1 MEPEKFLTHAEFNAL
16 LKAAKDDR
24 ERCILL
30 LLAGAGLRVSEM
42 TQIRAEDIDLHKG
55 YLHVLALN
63 AKFNKPRTV
72 VLLPQVAEAISKQLA
87 GRSKGWLFPSYR
99 DGHISSRQV
108 QNILDDIASKA
119 GLQEVKRKDKAGKNR
134 HRVHPHL
141 LRHSFAVWS
150 LDSGVPVGDLQ
161 DQLGH
166 ASLAT
171 TGIYLKASP
180 NHRRE
185 AYMRSNLS
193 NFLCRGKSLKIRQ
206 FQF

>member
-1 MEPEKFLTHAEFNAL
+1 MMRAARGVMEPEKFLTHAEFNAL

-30 LLAGAGLRVSEM
+30 LLAGTGLRVGEM
-42 TQIRAEDIDLHKG
+42 TQIRAEDIDFSKG
-55 YLHVLALN
+55 YLHVQALN

-72 VLLPQVAEAISKQLA
+72 VLLPRVAEAMTKLLN

-99 DGHISSRQV
+99 EGHISSRQV
-108 QNILDDIASKA
+108 QNILDGVATSA
-119 GLQEVKRKDKAGKNR
+119 GLQEVKRKDKAGKDR
-134 HRVHPHL
+134 HRIHSHL
-141 LRHSFAVWS
+141 LRHSFAIWS
-150 LDSGVPVGDLQ
+150 LDNGVPVGDLQ

-166 ASLAT
+166 TSLAT

-185 AYMRSNLS
+185 AYMRSGMA
-193 NFLCRGKSLKIRQ
+193 NFFAGEKP
-206 FQF
+206 

>member
-1 MEPEKFLTHAEFNAL
+1 MEPEKFLTPKEFNAL

-30 LLAGAGLRVSEM
+30 LLAGAGLRVGEM
-42 TQIRAEDIDLHKG
+42 TQIRAEDIDFRKG
-55 YLHVLALN
+55 YLHVQATN
-63 AKFNKPRTV
+63 AKFKKPRTV
-72 VLLPQVAEAISKQLA
+72 VLLHLVAKSMAKQLS

-99 DGHISSRQV
+99 EGHISSRQV
-108 QNILDDIASKA
+108 QNVLDDIATRA

-141 LRHSFAVWS
+141 LRHSFAIWS

-180 NHRRE
+180 NHRRD

-193 NFLCRGKSLKIRQ
+193 NFLAGDKL
-206 FQF
+206 

>member
-1 MEPEKFLTHAEFNAL
+1 MEVEQFLRQEEFEHL
-16 LKAAKDDR
+16 LKAARDER

-30 LLAGAGLRVSEM
+30 LMAGAGLRVGEM
-42 TQIRAEDIDLHKG
+42 TAIRAEDIDFTKG
-55 YLHVLALN
+55 YLHIRAEG
-63 AKFNKPRTV
+63 AKGERPRTI
-72 VLLPQVAEAISKQLA
+72 VLLPPVSDALRKHLDERIE
-87 GRSKGWLFPSYR
+87 GWLFPGYKR
-99 DGHISSRQV
+99 AHISTVQV
-108 QNILDDIASKA
+108 ERILHGIAERA
-119 GLQEVKRKDKAGKNR
+119 GLQEIVHPRRKGPGR
-134 HRVHPHL
+134 YRIHPHL

-185 AYMRSNLS
+185 AYMRSGMA
-193 NFLCRGKSLKIRQ
+193 NFLAGGKP
-206 FQF
+206 

>member
-1 MEPEKFLTHAEFNAL
+1 MVILAGMEPENFLTPTEFKVL
-16 LKAAKDDR
+16 MKATKYDR

-30 LLAGAGLRVSEM
+30 LLAGAGVRVGEM
-42 TQIRAEDIDLHKG
+42 TQIRAEDIDFSKG
-55 YLHVLALN
+55 YLHVQALN

-72 VLLPQVAEAISKQLA
+72 VLMPQVVDAVAKQLA

-99 DGHISSRQV
+99 DGHITSRQV
-108 QNILDDIASKA
+108 QNILDGIATRS
-119 GLQEVKRKDKAGKNR
+119 GLQEVKHKDRAGKDR
-134 HRVHPHL
+134 HRIHPHL

-171 TGIYLKASP
+171 TGIYLKVSP
-180 NHRRE
+180 KHRRE
-185 AYMRSNLS
+185 AYMRSKLS
-193 NFLCRGKSLKIRQ
+193 NLLAGEMP
-206 FQF
+206 

>member
-1 MEPEKFLTHAEFNAL
+1 MRVILASMEPEKFLTHAEFNAL

-42 TQIRAEDIDLHKG
+42 TQIRAEDVDFSKG
-55 YLHVLALN
+55 YLHVPAIN
-63 AKFNKPRTV
+63 AKFKKPRTV
-72 VLLPQVAEAISKQLA
+72 VLLPNVAEAIAKLLA
-87 GRSKGWLFPSYR
+87 GRSKRWLFPSYCE
-99 DGHISSRQV
+99 GHISSRQV
-108 QNILDDIASKA
+108 QNILDCIATRA
-119 GLQEVKRKDKAGKNR
+119 GLQEVKRQDKAGKDR

-150 LDSGVPVGDLQ
+150 LDSGVTVGNLQ

-166 ASLAT
+166 VSLAT

-185 AYMRSNLS
+185 AYLRSGLS
-193 NFLCRGKSLKIRQ
+193 NFLAG
-206 FQF
+206 

>member
-1 MEPEKFLTHAEFNAL
+1 MEPEKFLTPTEFTAL

-30 LLAGAGLRVSEM
+30 LLAGAGLRVGEM
-42 TQIRAEDIDLHKG
+42 TQIRAGDIDFSKR
-55 YLHVLALN
+55 YLYVQAVK

-72 VLLPQVAEAISKQLA
+72 VLLPKVAGAVAKQLA

-99 DGHISSRQV
+99 DGHTSSRQV
-108 QNILDDIASKA
+108 QNILDGIATRAK
-119 GLQEVKRKDKAGKNR
+119 LQEVKRQDKAGKDR

-150 LDSGVPVGDLQ
+150 PDSGVPVGDLQ

-185 AYMRSNLS
+185 AYMRSKLP
-193 NFLCRGKSLKIRQ
+193 NFLAGELP
-206 FQF
+206 

>member
-1 MEPEKFLTHAEFNAL
+1 MEPEKFLTPAEFNAL

-30 LLAGAGLRVSEM
+30 LLAGAGLRVGEM
-42 TQIRAEDIDLHKG
+42 TQVRAEDIDFRKG
-55 YLHVLALN
+55 YLHIQALN
-63 AKFNKPRTV
+63 AKLKKPRTV
-72 VLLPQVAEAISKQLA
+72 VLLPQIAEVLQKQLA

-99 DGHISSRQV
+99 EGHISSRQV
-108 QNILDDIASKA
+108 QNILDGIASRA
-119 GLQEVKRKDKAGKNR
+119 GLQEVKRKDKAGKDR
-134 HRVHPHL
+134 HRVHPHM

-166 ASLAT
+166 VSLAT

-185 AYMRSNLS
+185 AYMRSRLP
-193 NFLCRGKSLKIRQ
+193 NFLAGEKA
-206 FQF
+206 